1 MAFNASIVTDVAK
14 EITKREVVN
23 YGAGVYSHTT
33 GDWSGHNV
41 LRVYPSTPF
50 EDDSGA
56 DVSTATLR
64 IVATLDD
71 GSAQG
76 LDLAFALPVN
86 QSGETALT
94 SAPPIIVRQPASQ
107 TAPPGAAVQLYV
119 DLFSDVTLAYQCSK
133 DGEEMAGQTASTLII
148 PSVSSTDAGTYT
160 VSITNANGTV
170 VSNEATLTVDAG
182 ASGTFDNDGFFE
194 QLPQVRLF
202 RRLFDFF

>member
-1 MAFNASIVTDVAK
+1 VAFNASIVTDVAK

-56 DVSTATLR
+56 DVSTSTLR

-71 GSAQG
+71 GSAKG
-76 LDLAFALPVN
+76 SDLAFALPVN
-86 QSGETALT
+86 PSGETALT
-94 SAPPIIVRQPASQ
+94 TSPPIIVRQPVGQ
-107 TAPPGAAVQLYV
+107 VAPPGSTVQFSVAVI
-119 DLFSDVTLAYQCSK
+119 SDIALTYTWFK
-133 DGEEMAGQTASTLII
+133 DDEEMDNQEASTLIL
-148 PSVSSTDAGTYT
+148 PSVTSDDAAAYKVT
-160 VSITNANGTV
+160 ITNANGSVTSTEV
-170 VSNEATLTVDAG
+170 NLTVDAG
-182 ASGTFDNDGFFE
+182 ASGVGDEGFFE

-202 RRLFDFF
+202 RRLFDLF

>member
-107 TAPPGAAVQLYV
+107 TAPPGAAVQLSV
-119 DLFSDVTLAYQCSK
+119 AVISDVK
-133 DGEEMAGQTASTLII
+133 RWRGDGGSDRQHFDHSIGVEHRCRNLHSEHHKCERHRGQQR
-148 PSVSSTDAGTYT
+148 
-160 VSITNANGTV
+160 
-170 VSNEATLTVDAG
+170 SNL
-182 ASGTFDNDGFFE
+182 DGRCRG
-194 QLPQVRLF
+194 QRYLR
-202 RRLFDFF
+202 